1 MGPGEHRGAQAE
13 LASPAPSRPDTLLFR
28 NLTKSFPSRCARFS
42 GGERSRSARR
52 AAPPDPR
59 DPLYL
64 GATGTPCTSELPS
77 VGAFPTLRLPAPPT
91 ARIPSTL
98 ESPSRGTSATS
109 DVPSPRLPRPPSS
122 RRSSPLEAPPP
133 RSSGSPCFSYPCPST
148 DFPFAGDPLVPG
160 PGAPFCFRDPCS
172 WLQPSPQAW
181 GSFPLGGLRG
191 GNLWREWGAAL
202 FLEEGMEGAQS
213 CGAEA
218 LGGAPQGA
226 AGLATDWTPGLGSGR
241 FRDWIFAWPWETISF
256 SKFHCTVWSNVEVE
270 VEALL
275 WKLLAQDA
283 PGHGLTLFTEAS

>member
-77 VGAFPTLRLPAPPT
+77 VGAFPTLRLPAPPPAPT
-91 ARIPSTL
+91 PPPPALPPPPPPARIPSTL
-98 ESPSRGTSATS
+98 ESPSRGTSAPS

-133 RSSGSPCFSYPCPST
+133 RSSRCPCFSYPCPST

-202 FLEEGMEGAQS
+202 FLEEGMEGAQR

-226 AGLATDWTPGLGSGR
+226 AGLAHRLDPRPGQWA
-241 FRDWIFAWPWETISF
+241 F
-256 SKFHCTVWSNVEVE
+256 
-270 VEALL
+270 
-275 WKLLAQDA
+275 
-283 PGHGLTLFTEAS
+283 